1 MLSLSVVFVALF
13 VTLGASIIQRN
24 LESTEDLRAGSLSIL
39 RAGVFVL
46 AGAILLVLPSGEVRS
61 WIVAILFVAAWFLQ
75 QLLGRLLGLSKAA
88 NRLTQVSDGLV
99 STWALLVSGIRL
111 STPEA
116 AEEYEQD
123 LIESVEEFSETVVR
137 EIMVPRVDLE
147 VIDAEST
154 LEKALSVFVT
164 SGYSRLPV
172 VGEDVDDVVGVLY
185 LKDLARIVHQDP
197 ALLAAKDARS
207 AARKAVFIP
216 ESKSVAEL
224 LQEMQLT
231 KTQIAIAVDEYGGVA
246 GIVTI
251 EDLIEELVGEIE
263 DEYDDDEQDIVEIS
277 TGLFRVS
284 PRVTLDELGE
294 HCGIELEDED
304 IDTVGGLL
312 IKAVGELP
320 RGGEVVQ
327 VLGLELTAEK
337 VDAKRRNI
345 LSITVRKLEQ

>member
-1 MLSLSVVFVALF
+1 MTSVLILALSLFL
-13 VTLGASIIQRN
+13 TLGAALIQRN
-24 LESTEDLRAGSLSIL
+24 LEHLEDPRAGSLSIW
-39 RAGVFVL
+39 RAAVFI
-46 AGAILLVLPSGEVRS
+46 AASALLIAFPSETVPS
-61 WIVAILFVAAWFLQ
+61 WLIALLLIGFWFLQ
-75 QLLGRLLGLSKAA
+75 QLLGRLLGLSKISKT
-88 NRLTQVSDGLV
+88 LTSKSESLI
-99 STWALLVSGIRL
+99 STWARLVSGIRL

-147 VIDAEST
+147 VVDADSS
-154 LEKALSVFVT
+154 LELALSLFVK

-172 VGEDVDDVVGVLY
+172 VGDDVDDVVGVLY

-197 ALLAAKDARS
+197 KLLADKDARS
-207 AARKAVFIP
+207 AAREAAFIP

-224 LQEMQLT
+224 LQEMQ
-231 KTQIAIAVDEYGGVA
+231 KSRTQIAIVVDEYGGVA

-263 DEYDDDEQDIVEIS
+263 DEYDEDEDDIS
-277 TGLFRVS
+277 DLGDGRYRVS

-294 HCGIELEDED
+294 HCDLELEDED

-312 IKAVGELP
+312 IKGVGELP
-320 RGGEVVQ
+320 KGGEVVQ
-327 VLGLELTAEK
+327 INGLELVAER
-337 VDAKRRNI
+337 VDAKRGKL

>member
-1 MLSLSVVFVALF
+1 MPSYLIFLLTFVI
-13 VTLGASIIQRN
+13 TLGAALIQRN
-24 LESTEDLRAGSLSIL
+24 LEDQEDPRAGSLSIL
-39 RAGVFVL
+39 RAGIFVL
-46 AGAILLVLPSGEVRS
+46 ASSLLIAFPGELENS
-61 WIVAILFVAAWFLQ
+61 WIVAIVLIAVWLLQ
-75 QLLGRLLGLSKAA
+75 QIAGRQLGLSRISKA
-88 NRLTQVSDGLV
+88 LTQRSDRV
-99 STWALLVSGIRL
+99 ISTWARAVSGIRL
-111 STPEA
+111 SIPEA

-137 EIMVPRVDLE
+137 EIMVPRVDME
-147 VIDAEST
+147 VIDSEST
-154 LEKALSVFVT
+154 LEKALSVFVK

-197 ALLAAKDARS
+197 ALLSSKDARS
-207 AARKAVFIP
+207 AAREAVFIP

-224 LQEMQLT
+224 LQEMQLS

-263 DEYDDDEQDIVEIS
+263 DEYDDDEQDIVDL
-277 TGLFRVS
+277 GGGRYRVS

-294 HCGIELEDED
+294 HCEIELEDED

-312 IKAVGELP
+312 IKGVGELP
-320 RGGEVVQ
+320 KGGEVVEM
-327 VLGLELTAEK
+327 LGLELTAEK

-345 LSITVRKLEQ
+345 LSIVVRKLDQ